1 MSIRYLWF
9 KYIVL
14 ISTTRKGN
22 TFIPPLKGVGFLC
35 FPYPSMLN
43 QSRTGVVLNG
53 TLSNKIAN
61 TPQDAQSVL
70 FASESDGFTSWT
82 WYGYLYVLTLALAGS
97 TYKNNSG
104 FSFFSI
110 L

>member
-43 QSRTGVVLNG
+43 QSRTGVVLND

-70 FASESDGFTSWT
+70 LLVNLMDLQVGPDMAISTFLHLHLQDQHIKIIPASPSSP
-82 WYGYLYVLTLALAGS
+82 S
-97 TYKNNSG
+97 
-104 FSFFSI
+104 
-110 L
+110 